1 MVSNIVYYRDAI
13 IFSRQECYRQ
23 EFQHSS
29 VSIFNGGHSRHA
41 YMAILGCGAGD
52 GGRGGGLTSEHTL
65 KFVEYVRWFFIFSLG
80 DPYVEQYTLEL
91 YCYDNDSV

>member
-1 MVSNIVYYRDAI
+1 MVSNIVYYRDGI

-41 YMAILGCGAGD
+41 YMAILGCGTGD
-52 GGRGGGLTSEHTL
+52 GGGGGGGGGGLTGEHAL
-65 KFVEYVRWFFIFSLG
+65 KFVDYVRWFVSFPL
-80 DPYVEQYTLEL
+80 VRLMW
-91 YCYDNDSV
+91 NN